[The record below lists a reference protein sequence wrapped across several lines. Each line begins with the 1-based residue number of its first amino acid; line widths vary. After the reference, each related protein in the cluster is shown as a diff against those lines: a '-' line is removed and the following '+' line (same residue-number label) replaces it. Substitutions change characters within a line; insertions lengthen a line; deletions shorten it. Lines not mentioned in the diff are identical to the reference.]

1 MPWKINF
8 FTSEYLQRYFTSIFF
23 VYLGDIFFLYIWVM
37 VLVGGVFSECQ
48 KRDLQ
53 IDKMIEQVDLKIDM
67 GNFSR
72 WKKSS

>member
-1 MPWKINF
+1 M
-8 FTSEYLQRYFTSIFF
+8 
-23 VYLGDIFFLYIWVM
+23 
-37 VLVGGVFSECQ
+37 LVGGVFSECQ

-67 GNFSR
+67 GNFSL